1 MAIPIPDIVSIPRA
15 APIDDRLFFI
25 TKGIIHRMATQQE
38 ILKEND
44 LLKSM
49 GLKITSI
56 GAKSHPDYNR
66 SVWHYYVHDG
76 IVKQKISWLRL
87 RWRNRYDHIYG

>member
-25 TKGIIHRMATQQE
+25 AKGIIHRMATHQE

-44 LLKSM
+44 LLISKALKMLASPLADSM
-49 GLKITSI
+49 AQLKHMFLTEV
-56 GAKSHPDYNR
+56 PT
-66 SVWHYYVHDG
+66 
-76 IVKQKISWLRL
+76 
-87 RWRNRYDHIYG
+87 